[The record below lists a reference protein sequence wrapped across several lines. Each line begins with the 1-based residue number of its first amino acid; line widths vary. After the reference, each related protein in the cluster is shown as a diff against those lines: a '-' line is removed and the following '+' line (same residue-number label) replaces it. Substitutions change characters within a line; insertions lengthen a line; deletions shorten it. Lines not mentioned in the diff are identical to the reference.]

1 MTPFAPVQPHDDAS
15 RPRPRRVLVIDP
27 DPDWRQI
34 LRLYLPAFGYRVL
47 EATDAESSD
56 EHGGLTEGD
65 LIVAEMHVGVRI
77 LARRDAT
84 VGPKVPVAIVTT
96 TDFEVDRVAAIES
109 GAARFLRK
117 PCSLRSVANML
128 DGLAVPD
135 DCPPR
140 GLCHTLIESHDKPT
154 S

>member
-1 MTPFAPVQPHDDAS
+1 MTSLASVRAHNDAS
-15 RPRPRRVLVIDP
+15 PPQPRRVLVIDP

-56 EHGGLTEGD
+56 QHGGLAEGD

-77 LARRDAT
+77 LARDPTAR
-84 VGPKVPVAIVTT
+84 PKVPVAIVTT

-117 PCSLRSVANML
+117 PCSLRTVANML
-128 DGLAVPD
+128 DGLTASAP
-135 DCPPR
+135 
-140 GLCHTLIESHDKPT
+140 
-154 S
+154 